1 VAAVTRI
8 WLIRHGEPVAEAL
21 GRCYGS
27 LDFGFSETGR
37 VQIQHVAD
45 YLRTEPISAV
55 YTSPRSRAREGAK
68 ILTAAVSAPVLEVA
82 DDLREM
88 DFGDFEG
95 LTYDEIAARNPEL
108 FRLWMENPTEVL
120 FPNGE
125 SYPEMRKR
133 VLRAFDAIERKHAGQ
148 TVAFVTHGGVNRILL
163 ANVLQM
169 PDDCIFRLAQEYAA
183 INLIEFMRG
192 SPVVRLLNFVPH

>member
-1 VAAVTRI
+1 MKRL
-8 WLIRHGEPVAEAL
+8 WLIRHGEPVAEARA
-21 GRCYGS
+21 RCYGS
-27 LDFGFSETGR
+27 LDFGLSEAGR
-37 VQIQHVAD
+37 GQIERVAD
-45 YLRTEPISAV
+45 YVRSEPISAV
-55 YTSPRSRAREGAK
+55 YTSPRSRAREGAT
-68 ILTAAVSAPVLEVA
+68 ILAATVSSPVLEVA
-82 DDLREM
+82 EDLREM

-95 LTYDEIAARNPEL
+95 LTYDEIAARKPDL
-108 FRLWMENPTEVL
+108 YRLWMENPTEVV